1 MGDTMAAL
9 LAFVGAIVGLTVGNI
24 NDAFMGLCAGALFGW
39 QAARISELRQ
49 RLNGLEA
56 AGHIEQAK
64 LAALAAV
71 NNAVPPIHSKPLLPI
86 DLATSAGQPD
96 ERGYIEPAV
105 SRRAVFALPDDDFP
119 AAAVPSEVPVNAS
132 VETPTTSATAVAAAT
147 APPQT
152 APPSNARQPPP
163 IPPRVYARAAVDDT
177 PDLADRI
184 GSTLRSWFFE
194 GNVPVKLGVLLLFL
208 GLAAAMRYAVEQGL
222 ISFPIE
228 LRLAA
233 IAGLGVAGLVWG
245 WRNRHLRPEFGL
257 ALQGGGIGVLLLTV
271 FASFRLYGLL
281 QPGPAFALVVV
292 LVMGAAVLAVL
303 QNAIALAVL
312 GFIGGYLGPVLI
324 STGSGNHVALF
335 SYYAVLNSAVFA
347 IAWIRPWRAL
357 NLVGFGF
364 TFVVGTLWG
373 ARYYRPEL
381 FATVEPFLI
390 LFFLF
395 YVAIAV
401 LYALRGADS
410 RRAVVD
416 GTLVFGTPLL
426 VFPLQAA
433 LLADDSMALAWSA
446 LAMAGLYAS
455 LAWWLLR
462 NRRAVL
468 LGQSFAALALGFAT
482 LAVPLA
488 LSARWTSAS
497 WAVEGAALIWLGLR
511 QQRRLPQFAGWA
523 LQLLALLAYFHGL
536 TEQNW
541 EPIPGELLLL
551 NGHALSVLLMAISAF
566 FVSWLYER
574 EGGGRNT
581 IWPPFLLGVLW
592 WCIAGMRELIEMLM
606 PSIEPSL
613 ALTAFAALSAALA
626 GLLRGVIPWPRLGW
640 MVVAVAC
647 LGLPLVLATEVD
659 IGAPSTLIE
668 HGYWLGWF
676 AAIAF
681 ALFRLRDPLQR
692 GTSIAHVSALATS
705 ALLYG
710 LVMRDWALRA
720 ALDDGWLFV
729 ATLAPLL
736 LLVLATWRL
745 PRLAAWPLA
754 DEFELYRWRWFA
766 PAGFVLALAWFAALG
781 ERGGSSPLPFV
792 PLLNPIELFQL
803 GVLLG
808 GVLLARRAGSRDWL
822 AILAGVGLVFVTF
835 AALRAVHHWHGSPW
849 STGILD
855 DRVAQATLTVVWS
868 LAGVAAWIVGSRRRH
883 WGVWLAG
890 ASLMGIVL
898 LKLMLVDRRYFGD
911 LAGIVSFMA
920 VGGLLVLVG
929 RIAPTPP
936 RSGAADDAHSGD
948 QP

>member
-1 MGDTMAAL
+1 MAWL
-9 LAFVGAIVGLTVGNI
+9 LGFIGAIVGLTVGNI
-24 NDAFMGLCAGALFGW
+24 DEAFLGLCAGALFGW

-56 AGHIEQAK
+56 KGQTEQAT
-64 LAALAAV
+64 LAAHTALKDP
-71 NNAVPPIHSKPLLPI
+71 VPPGR
-86 DLATSAGQPD
+86 AQPASPPPEASRSGWAD
-96 ERGYIEPAV
+96 ERGYVEPPM
-105 SRRAVFALPDDDFP
+105 SGRAVFALPDDEPPASSASAEAVSNAAAGATVASTTEFSSP
-119 AAAVPSEVPVNAS
+119 AAAEHPERPD
-132 VETPTTSATAVAAAT
+132 TP
-147 APPQT
+147 
-152 APPSNARQPPP
+152 RQPPP
-163 IPPRVYARAAVDDT
+163 IPRPAHARAATVDDR

-184 GSTLRSWFFE
+184 GSILRSWFFE

-233 IAGLGVAGLVWG
+233 IAGLGVAGLIWG
-245 WRNRHLRPEFGL
+245 WRNRLLRPEFGL
-257 ALQGGGIGVLLLTV
+257 ALQGGGIGVLLLTT

-281 QPGPAFALVVV
+281 EPGAAFGLVVV
-292 LVMGAAVLAVL
+292 LVLGAAVLAVL
-303 QNAIALAVL
+303 QNAVSLAVL

-335 SYYAVLNSAVFA
+335 SYYAVLNAAVFA

-364 TFVVGTLWG
+364 TFAVGTVWG

-433 LLADDSMALAWSA
+433 LLADDSMALAYSA

-462 NRRAVL
+462 SGRATL

-511 QQRRLPQFAGWA
+511 QQRQLPQFAGWA

-536 TEQNW
+536 IEQNW
-541 EPIPGELLLL
+541 EPLPGEMLLL
-551 NGHALSVLLMAISAF
+551 NGHALSVLLMALSAF

-574 EGGGRNT
+574 EGGGRIS
-581 IWPPFLLGVLW
+581 IWPPFLLGVFW
-592 WCIAGMRELIEMLM
+592 WCIAGLRELVEML
-606 PSIEPSL
+606 PDIEPSL
-613 ALTAFAALSAALA
+613 ALTAFAALTAALA
-626 GLLRGVIPWPRLGW
+626 GLLRGVVWWPRLGW
-640 MVVAVAC
+640 IVVASAC
-647 LGLPLVLATEVD
+647 LGLPLVLGTEVD
-659 IGAPSTLIE
+659 IGALSTLTE

-676 AAIAF
+676 AAVAF
-681 ALFRLRDPLQR
+681 ALFRLREPLQR
-692 GTSIAHVSALATS
+692 GTSIAHVSMLATA

-710 LVMRDWALRA
+710 LVMRDWASRS

-729 ATLAPLL
+729 ATLVPLL
-736 LLVLATWRL
+736 LLMLATWRL

-754 DEFELYRWRWFA
+754 HEFALYRSRWFA
-766 PAGFVLALAWFAALG
+766 PAGLVLALAWVAALA
-781 ERGGSSPLPFV
+781 ERGGSSPLPFL

-803 GVLLG
+803 CVLLVA
-808 GVLLARRAGSRDWL
+808 VLLARRVGSRDGL
-822 AILAGVGLVFVTF
+822 AILAGVGLGFVTF
-835 AALRAVHHWHGSPW
+835 AALRAVHHWHGAPW
-849 STGILD
+849 SAGILD

-868 LAGVAAWIVGSRRRH
+868 LAGVAAWIIGSRRRH
-883 WGVWLAG
+883 WGVWAAG
-890 ASLMGIVL
+890 AGLMGIVL

-936 RSGAADDAHSGD
+936 RSGAANQATSSDA
-948 QP
+948 P